1 MALRSKMVG
10 LGTAMPDV
18 TLPDLDGNPVRLR
31 SLAGGSLAG
40 GRPAGG
46 RPAGGRP
53 LVVAFLCN
61 HCPYVRHIEWE
72 LARVA
77 GRLMES
83 GIGFVG
89 ICSNNVESHPDD
101 DVTGLRDQA
110 RRAGWTFPYLV
121 DTDQSAAL
129 DFGAACTPDFFGYSA
144 DGSLAYRG
152 AFDNS
157 TPGNDQPVDGFL
169 LQRAMS
175 AVLVGAEIPEPQR
188 PSIGCGI
195 KWKPENEPK
204 VVSSE

>member
-10 LGTAMPDV
+10 LGTAMPDA

-31 SLAGGSLAG
+31 SLAGARLAG
-40 GRPAGG
+40 ARL
-46 RPAGGRP
+46 AGGRP

-61 HCPYVRHIEWE
+61 HCPYVRHIERE
-72 LARVA
+72 LAEVA
-77 GRLMES
+77 QRLTES

-89 ICSNNVESHPDD
+89 ICSNNVKSYPDD
-101 DVTGLRDQA
+101 DVPGLREQV

-121 DTDQSAAL
+121 DTDQSVAVA
-129 DFGAACTPDFFGYSA
+129 FGAACTPDFFGYSA

-169 LQRAMS
+169 LQSAMS
-175 AVLVGAEIPEPQR
+175 AVLLGAAVPEPQR

-204 VVSSE
+204 AVSSW